1 MTQKALFQPDGTRRT
16 EIVTTA
22 LRIVDTYGIKGLTV
36 ARIAREV
43 GFVESALYRHFR
55 SKNEVIGFILDEMIE
70 AARFQ
75 LAEVRAMP
83 LAADEALGLL
93 FRLHLEFLQMHPG
106 IYRIRFSDELP
117 LGEKEIRDRILRLTE
132 FMLDG
137 IASFIRAA
145 IREGAYREDLN
156 PDIAAVHY
164 LGLIQAAFIY
174 WTTNNRRGDL
184 PDFGAG
190 LYEQMGNGFRR
201 SSL

>member
-1 MTQKALFQPDGTRRT
+1 
-16 EIVTTA
+16 
-22 LRIVDTYGIKGLTV
+22 
-36 ARIAREV
+36 
-43 GFVESALYRHFR
+43 
-55 SKNEVIGFILDEMIE
+55 
-70 AARFQ
+70 
-75 LAEVRAMP
+75 
-83 LAADEALGLL
+83 
-93 FRLHLEFLQMHPG
+93 
-106 IYRIRFSDELP
+106 
-117 LGEKEIRDRILRLTE
+117 
-132 FMLDG
+132 MLDG